1 MLPSEY
7 YLMSG
12 TPIILNNNLGK
23 IFQPKIIDFINMG
36 TTIEEFAQIFC
47 VRLDIIDVKD
57 EDLEQLKSVLKDF
70 DLFFLDED
78 STSLNKLIE
87 CLKFLYRTEKI
98 YLSKKRQCI
107 LINDEIILNRDN
119 FTYLADVI
127 LNMLCMEKPKRRKK
141 ERKYADD
148 YRQKIWEKMQRYR
161 QEKEEK
167 DRLSLLDIVNIVVH
181 HGAYIDYDKVFNM
194 TYYQLINSYTT
205 LMGKT
210 NYEEYTMFK
219 TSGQFKMEH
228 EVKHWGITNRIKKGI
243 AL

>member
-1 MLPSEY
+1 
-7 YLMSG
+7 MSG

-78 STSLNKLIE
+78 SSSLNKLIE
-87 CLKFLYRTEKI
+87 CLKFLYKTEKI

-127 LNMLCMEKPKRRKK
+127 LNMLCMEKPKRKKK

-194 TYYQLINSYTT
+194 TYYQLINS
-205 LMGKT
+205 
-210 NYEEYTMFK
+210 
-219 TSGQFKMEH
+219 
-228 EVKHWGITNRIKKGI
+228 
-243 AL
+243 

>member
-7 YLMSG
+7 YYMSG

-78 STSLNKLIE
+78 SSSLNKLIE

-107 LINDEIILNRDN
+107 LINDEIILNSRCY
-119 FTYLADVI
+119 F
-127 LNMLCMEKPKRRKK
+127 
-141 ERKYADD
+141 KYVM
-148 YRQKIWEKMQRYR
+148 YGKTK
-161 QEKEEK
+161 KEEK
-167 DRLSLLDIVNIVVH
+167 RE
-181 HGAYIDYDKVFNM
+181 KVC
-194 TYYQLINSYTT
+194 
-205 LMGKT
+205 
-210 NYEEYTMFK
+210 
-219 TSGQFKMEH
+219 
-228 EVKHWGITNRIKKGI
+228 
-243 AL
+243 